1 MQEDYNGQYRNILKR
16 LKLLKIKSQHNKTFL
31 NDSDLYT
38 IDKLLKELDWRYS
51 EEKQLDSVDYDVESL
66 ESRLIYI

>member
-1 MQEDYNGQYRNILKR
+1 MQEAYNGQYRNILKR